1 MRAGL
6 LRERVTILA
15 MVEVND
21 ALSYHT
27 EYQPVYRNM
36 PARLIHLRGEKRVE
50 ADEVVTD
57 FTVQFEFRFYLK
69 DKIKST
75 MRIVHGEDTYRILD
89 INARRERQDVSVTCQ
104 IIEDTNN

>member
-21 ALSYHT
+21 ELTTRSEWQPLHT
-27 EYQPVYRNM
+27 DV
-36 PARLIHLRGEKRVE
+36 PARLTHLRGDKRIE

-57 FTVQFEFRFYLK
+57 FTVQFEFRYHYR
-69 DKIKST
+69 DIIKST
-75 MRIVHGEDTYRILD
+75 MRITHRDNTYRILN
-89 INARRERQDVSVTCQ
+89 IAARREWQDVVVTCQ
-104 IIEDTNN
+104 IIEDNQ